1 MISKPKSHQPNIYYD
16 YILSH
21 YKDAYHQAVN
31 TYFSKYTMSYDSE
44 ILKSS
49 LEHNNYYKYQYIA
62 AFHPEKIFIMR
73 PHIHHHELYEDN
85 NISDDTRNRL
95 DNWGMFFEFDL
106 KSKVLR
112 TNLENEKALRAN
124 KFFNIVS
131 RTIQYFYKNKPSAN
145 FLKEYG
151 LTTDDVSL
159 MTELAYLKGLDDDK
173 LKESLSFSDIIY
185 HFDANYE
192 FKSSGKYIDI
202 YGHKF
207 TKHFLITD
215 KFSSLFITIPAFE
228 NERDK
233 LYLGTLPIDN
243 VSVLSDKMIGYLERE
258 LTNNIYSSSHYTET
272 TVFTAPYLFV
282 FVKGRKFEFFH
293 PFKTSLTRDDS
304 SFSSIAIEAPYL
316 IPDYYTSFE
325 KCALKSDAI
334 EKTSILNLI
343 DEKEDLGKSISKG
356 LSIYRKFGEQLKEE
370 NEMFKTRHLACKEI
384 LNQTIDIF
392 QAEIDRLS
400 AR

>member
-1 MISKPKSHQPNIYYD
+1 MASKPKLHQPNIYYD
-16 YILSH
+16 YVLSH
-21 YKDAYHQAVN
+21 YKNAYHQAVN

-49 LEHNNYYKYQYIA
+49 LEHNNYYKYQYIV

-124 KFFNIVS
+124 KFFNIIS

-173 LKESLSFSDIIY
+173 LKEALSFSDIIY

-207 TKHFLITD
+207 TKQIF
-215 KFSSLFITIPAFE
+215 KFVYHNPSF
-228 NERDK
+228 
-233 LYLGTLPIDN
+233 
-243 VSVLSDKMIGYLERE
+243 
-258 LTNNIYSSSHYTET
+258 
-272 TVFTAPYLFV
+272 
-282 FVKGRKFEFFH
+282 RK
-293 PFKTSLTRDDS
+293 
-304 SFSSIAIEAPYL
+304 
-316 IPDYYTSFE
+316 
-325 KCALKSDAI
+325 
-334 EKTSILNLI
+334 
-343 DEKEDLGKSISKG
+343 
-356 LSIYRKFGEQLKEE
+356 
-370 NEMFKTRHLACKEI
+370 
-384 LNQTIDIF
+384 
-392 QAEIDRLS
+392 
-400 AR
+400 

>member
-1 MISKPKSHQPNIYYD
+1 MTSKPKSHQPNIYYD

-21 YKDAYHQAVN
+21 YKNAYHQAVN
-31 TYFSKYTMSYDSE
+31 TSFSKYTMSYDSE

-49 LEHNNYYKYQYIA
+49 LKHNNYYKYQYIV

-73 PHIHHHELYEDN
+73 PHIHHHELYEDK

-159 MTELAYLKGLDDDK
+159 MTELAYLKGLDDDN
-173 LKESLSFSDIIY
+173 LKDALSFSDIIY
-185 HFDANYE
+185 HFDMNYN

-202 YGHKF
+202 YGHKS

-243 VSVLSDKMIGYLERE
+243 VGVLSDKMMVYLDRE
-258 LTNNIYSSSHYTET
+258 LLNNITSSGHYTEM

-282 FVKGRKFEFFH
+282 FVKGRKFEFLH

-304 SFSSIAIEAPYL
+304 SFSSIALEAPYL
-316 IPDYYTSFE
+316 IPDYYISFE
-325 KCALKSDAI
+325 KCALEANTI

-343 DEKEDLGKSISKG
+343 DEKEDLGKSIFKG
-356 LSIYRKFGEQLKEE
+356 LSIYRKFSEQLKEE
-370 NEMFKTRHLACKEI
+370 NEMFKTRHLAFKEI
-384 LNQTIDIF
+384 INQTIDIF

-400 AR
+400 A